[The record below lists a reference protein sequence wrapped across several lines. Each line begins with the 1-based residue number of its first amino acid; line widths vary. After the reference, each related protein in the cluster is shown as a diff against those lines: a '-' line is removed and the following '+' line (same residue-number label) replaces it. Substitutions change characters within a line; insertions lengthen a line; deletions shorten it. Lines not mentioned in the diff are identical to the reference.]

1 MTRRGRGRAPGE
13 YVSLP
18 SNAAADVDAYF
29 EYRAIVGDDDEGKIF
44 TPEEYEEYKK
54 RVLPMRLHNRLYVSW
69 VNPQGMDCIL
79 IGPQHKC
86 LCRHKFAEHKTDFAE
101 IPTERPILIS
111 CRQSGCRCVS
121 FEYVANASGTSDPNC
136 RCKHSLDNHT
146 TKPPYK
152 CQKNCNCTGFSAPF
166 TCTCGESANKHIT
179 LVETREEREKRSH
192 PTGYAAPY
200 QAMGGLTGF
209 SSLAEGYLRLDPSGR
224 GRPDDDFL
232 NQPITAMDHPI
243 LRVHASH
250 EPNSSEAQSQLRRSG
265 ETELDYYERR
275 YQEKERLSRGI
286 RAVPNPYD
294 ADAKLTTG
302 IRNDKSPSHRITDKC
317 SSNSSHKNLNNYEQE
332 KQKNKTIFI
341 SLNENRTTKIIKSC
355 LD

>member
-1 MTRRGRGRAPGE
+1 
-13 YVSLP
+13 
-18 SNAAADVDAYF
+18 
-29 EYRAIVGDDDEGKIF
+29 
-44 TPEEYEEYKK
+44 
-54 RVLPMRLHNRLYVSW
+54 
-69 VNPQGMDCIL
+69 MDCIL

-86 LCRHKFAEHKTDFAE
+86 LCRHKFAEHKTDFAQ

-111 CRQSGCRCVS
+111 CRQQGCRCVS

-136 RCKHSLDNHT
+136 RCKHSLDNHA

-179 LVETREEREKRSH
+179 LVETKEEREERGH
-192 PTGYAAPY
+192 PTGYATPY

-250 EPNSSEAQSQLRRSG
+250 EPDSAEAQSQLRRTG
-265 ETELDYYERR
+265 ESEMDYYERR
-275 YQEKERLSRGI
+275 YQERQRLSRGI
-286 RAVPNPYD
+286 RAPSNPYD
-294 ADAKLTTG
+294 DDAKLTTG
-302 IRNDKSPSHRITDKC
+302 TRNDKPQSRRIIGSK
-317 SSNSSHKNLNNYEQE
+317 K
-332 KQKNKTIFI
+332 
-341 SLNENRTTKIIKSC
+341 
-355 LD
+355 